1 VPTRRDARLDAL
13 IAAGVLL
20 AWTTVAVLAR
30 RSGYWH
36 PQWFGAYLWA
46 GVGVAVP
53 LALRRVSPSAGF
65 WLTAIG
71 YPVGYL
77 LLVQGTLLRS
87 DFHVLPLVVAAF
99 VATQA
104 GLHPALVGGVTIP
117 VVVALRVGVDGAQA
131 IVGGWAGPHDYS
143 RTTLLVLLVTAAT
156 LLGAMVHRQAETS
169 RSLAER
175 NAQLQALQSVRARAA
190 VRAERTRI
198 ARELHDVVAHHV
210 TAIVV
215 RAQAADRVGDDRPE
229 EYREAVR
236 WIAPAGREALTAMRS
251 VVRVLR
257 EPDGTGTAWPPV
269 LDSDRA
275 DGTDGADGGTEGAD
289 GGAAGAR
296 SRAPGGVGA
305 GGPGTA
311 PLEPLP
317 GLGDLAAVAER
328 VRGAGLAVTAE
339 LPDPLPACP
348 PDVALAVVRV
358 AQEALTNVLV
368 HSEAGRASLRLS
380 ASPGGTP
387 AALVLDVAD
396 PGPARGLPGSPGGGN
411 GLVHMRERAAACGG
425 TLHAGPADGGGWL
438 VRMEVPVP

>member
-13 IAAGVLL
+13 TAVGVLL

-53 LALRRVSPSAGF
+53 LALRRVAPSAGF

-77 LLVQGTLLRS
+77 LLVQGTMLRS

-104 GLHPALVGGVTIP
+104 GLHPALVGGVTVP
-117 VVVALRVGVDGAQA
+117 VVVALRVGLDGAQA
-131 IVGGWAGPHDYS
+131 IVGGWAGPHDFS

-175 NAQLQALQSVRARAA
+175 NAQLRALQAVRARAA

-215 RAQAADRVGDDRPE
+215 RAQAADRVGGDRPE

-257 EPDGTGTAWPPV
+257 EPDGTGPAWPPV
-269 LDSDRA
+269 LGVDESGDA
-275 DGTDGADGGTEGAD
+275 GDAGDG
-289 GGAAGAR
+289 R
-296 SRAPGGVGA
+296 A
-305 GGPGTA
+305 GGPGPA

-339 LPDPLPACP
+339 LPEPLPACA
-348 PDVALAVVRV
+348 PDTALAVVRV

-368 HSEAGRASLRLS
+368 HSEAGRASLRLT
-380 ASPGGTP
+380 APAGAPG
-387 AALVLDVAD
+387 ALVLDVAD

-438 VRMEVPVP
+438 VRMEVPLP

>member
-1 VPTRRDARLDAL
+1 MPTRSAARLDAL
-13 IAAGVLL
+13 TAAGVLL
-20 AWTTVAVLAR
+20 VWTTVALLAR

-36 PQWFGAYLWA
+36 PAWFGAYLWA

-53 LALRRVSPSAGF
+53 LALRRAAPATGF
-65 WLTAIG
+65 WLTTIG

-77 LLVQGTLLRS
+77 LLVQGTAMRS

-104 GLHPALVGGVTIP
+104 GLHPALVGGVTVS
-117 VVVALRVGVDGAQA
+117 VVIALRVGVEGARA
-131 IVGGWAGPHDYS
+131 IVGGWAGPHDFS
-143 RTTLLVLLVTAAT
+143 RTTLLVLLVAAAT

-175 NAQLQALQSVRARAA
+175 NAQLRALQAVRARAA

-215 RAQAADRVGDDRPE
+215 RAQAADRVGADRPE

-257 EPDGTGTAWPPV
+257 EPDGAATAWPP
-269 LDSDRA
+269 LPGADDDDHALPAGAARA
-275 DGTDGADGGTEGAD
+275 DAGP
-289 GGAAGAR
+289 GAA
-296 SRAPGGVGA
+296 
-305 GGPGTA
+305 
-311 PLEPLP
+311 PLAPLP
-317 GLGDLAAVAER
+317 GLADLTAVAER

-339 LPDPLPACP
+339 LPDPLPPCP
-348 PDVALAVVRV
+348 PDVGLAVVRV

-368 HSEAGRASLRLS
+368 HSEAGHASLRLS
-380 ASPGGTP
+380 AGAGI
-387 AALVLDVAD
+387 LVLDVAD

>member
-13 IAAGVLL
+13 TAAGVLL

-46 GVGVAVP
+46 GAGVALP
-53 LALRRVSPSAGF
+53 LALRRVAPSAAF

-77 LLVQGTLLRS
+77 LLVQGTMLRS

-131 IVGGWAGPHDYS
+131 IVGGCAGPHDFS
-143 RTTLLVLLVTAAT
+143 RTALLVLLVTAAT

-175 NAQLQALQSVRARAA
+175 NAQLRALQAVRARAA

-215 RAQAADRVGDDRPE
+215 RAQAADRVGGDRPE

-269 LDSDRA
+269 LDI
-275 DGTDGADGGTEGAD
+275 DGSGD
-289 GGAAGAR
+289 AGDVR
-296 SRAPGGVGA
+296 A
-305 GGPGTA
+305 GGPGPA

-328 VRGAGLAVTAE
+328 VRGAGLSVTVE
-339 LPDPLPACP
+339 LPEPLRPA
-348 PDVALAVVRV
+348 RR
-358 AQEALTNVLV
+358 TWR
-368 HSEAGRASLRLS
+368 SRWS
-380 ASPGGTP
+380 ASRRRP
-387 AALVLDVAD
+387 
-396 PGPARGLPGSPGGGN
+396 
-411 GLVHMRERAAACGG
+411 
-425 TLHAGPADGGGWL
+425 
-438 VRMEVPVP
+438 

>member
-1 VPTRRDARLDAL
+1 VPTRSAARLDAL
-13 IAAGVLL
+13 TAAGVLL
-20 AWTTVAVLAR
+20 VWTTVALVAR
-30 RSGYWH
+30 RSGYWY
-36 PQWFGAYLWA
+36 PAWFGAYLWA

-53 LALRRVSPSAGF
+53 LALRRVAPAAGF
-65 WLTAIG
+65 WLTAVG

-77 LLVQGTLLRS
+77 LLVQGTLMRS

-117 VVVALRVGVDGAQA
+117 VVIALRVGVEGARA
-131 IVGGWAGPHDYS
+131 IVGGWAGPHDFS
-143 RTTLLVLLVTAAT
+143 RTTLLVLLVAAAT

-175 NAQLQALQSVRARAA
+175 NAQLRALQEVRARAA

-215 RAQAADRVGDDRPE
+215 RAQAADRVGADRSE

-257 EPDGTGTAWPPV
+257 EPDGAATVWPPV
-269 LDSDRA
+269 LGADDDRPVPAGAGRA
-275 DGTDGADGGTEGAD
+275 DA
-289 GGAAGAR
+289 
-296 SRAPGGVGA
+296 
-305 GGPGTA
+305 GPGVA
-311 PLEPLP
+311 PLAPLP
-317 GLGDLAAVAER
+317 GLADLIAVAER

-348 PDVALAVVRV
+348 PDVGLAVVRV

-380 ASPGGTP
+380 AGTGT
-387 AALVLDVAD
+387 LVLDVAD